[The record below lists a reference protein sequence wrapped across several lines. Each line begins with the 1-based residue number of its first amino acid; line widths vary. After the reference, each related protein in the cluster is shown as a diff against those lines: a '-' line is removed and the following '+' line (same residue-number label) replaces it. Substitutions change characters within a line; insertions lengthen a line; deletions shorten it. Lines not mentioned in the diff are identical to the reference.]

1 MRPEVKWAAAKT
13 VLALVAF
20 LGIGLVAAGL
30 FLDHVVSSDTILA
43 VLIVLTLVVIV
54 IWMLVSERP
63 SS

>member
-1 MRPEVKWAAAKT
+1 MVAKT

-20 LGIGLVAAGL
+20 LGIGLVASGL
-30 FLDHVVSSDTILA
+30 FLDHATSSDSILG

-54 IWMLVSERP
+54 IWILVSERL